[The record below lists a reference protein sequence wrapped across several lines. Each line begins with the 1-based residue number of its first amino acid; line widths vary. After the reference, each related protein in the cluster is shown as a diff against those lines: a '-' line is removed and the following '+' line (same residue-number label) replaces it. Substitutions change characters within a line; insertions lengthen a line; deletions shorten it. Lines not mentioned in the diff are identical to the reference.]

1 MKNTLYTVFKKKKK
15 KKDKMAQQLTA
26 LAVLSEDLGSSP

>member
-1 MKNTLYTVFKKKKK
+1 MKNTLYTVFKKK

>member
-1 MKNTLYTVFKKKKK
+1 MKNTLYTVFKKKK